1 MDADRRIRGLCVFI
15 SLYDFAD
22 IYFVLRG
29 LLLLLK
35 DDLVVSPLEM
45 SV

>member
-1 MDADRRIRGLCVFI
+1 
-15 SLYDFAD
+15 LYDFAD